1 VWRGSQRHRATIR
14 QVPDTTSPLPD
25 ALSGVARVLN
35 PAVDQPVAAE
45 EPRPKE
51 ETTMEEKVR
60 DYMTT
65 DPVALQATDS
75 VEAAAEAM
83 RQHDIGN
90 VLVLERDRIMGI
102 LTDRDIAVRVVA
114 EHREPGETRLA
125 DVCSRELTT
134 LSPDDT
140 IEDAIAVM
148 QNKAIRRL
156 PVVDGGRPVG
166 VVALG
171 DLAPRGTTL
180 GEISAAP
187 PNQ

>member
-1 VWRGSQRHRATIR
+1 
-14 QVPDTTSPLPD
+14 
-25 ALSGVARVLN
+25 
-35 PAVDQPVAAE
+35 
-45 EPRPKE
+45 
-51 ETTMEEKVR
+51 MEERVR
-60 DYMTT
+60 DYMTP
-65 DPVALQATDS
+65 DPVALQSTDS

-90 VLVLERDRIMGI
+90 VLVLERDKIMGI

-114 EHREPGETRLA
+114 ERREPRGTCLA
-125 DVCSRELTT
+125 DVCSRDLTT

-148 QNKAIRRL
+148 QDKAVRRL
-156 PVVDGGRPVG
+156 PVVERGRPVG
-166 VVALG
+166 MVALG